1 MRTGSE
7 GQKPVP
13 GGWCEICHHCAPS
26 GECLDDAIKS
36 GHCGDWIWYLRGSKQ
51 CRRRYA
57 RPNDPKTPRQLY
69 WRALL
74 GAASREYSRSL
85 TAERRAACIA
95 AGKKLQSRPRLGLS
109 GPLTGQL
116 YWVRQECGGK
126 AEEGSSTCPVELGCQ
141 IRGPKAEAR
150 KNAEI
155 RHPKPPD
162 RGWTARRCLRRG
174 MRSRSTWE
182 RYRDATIAIR
192 WQYGRREGRRVR
204 NAGCGMGIGRNAA
217 GTGIGGSCGGGVR
230 HGLHAFAGTVAHVFR
245 EALPRAL
252 LRRAFML

>member
-1 MRTGSE
+1 MPKDTE

-13 GGWCEICHHCAPS
+13 GGRCEICLFCAPS

-74 GAASREYSRSL
+74 GAASRKYSHSL

-95 AGKKLQSRPRLGLS
+95 AGKKLRSRPRLGLS

-116 YWVRQECGGK
+116 YWVRQECAGRAEGRVQSAGK
-126 AEEGSSTCPVELGCQ
+126 QFRTPHSAFRTPGRQ
-141 IRGPKAEAR
+141 
-150 KNAEI
+150 
-155 RHPKPPD
+155 
-162 RGWTARRCLRRG
+162 G

-182 RYRDATIAIR
+182 CYRSASVAPLKQCGR
-192 WQYGRREGRRVR
+192 LPGRRMTNDECPMTDGGWRQRRR
-204 NAGCGMGIGRNAA
+204 DG
-217 GTGIGGSCGGGVR
+217 
-230 HGLHAFAGTVAHVFR
+230 HWR
-245 EALPRAL
+245 E
-252 LRRAFML
+252 LRRGS